1 MVDANLE
8 DEDETTDGEA
18 AEGEGGE
25 ASEEGGGNKKMLII
39 IIAVVILL
47 LGGGAGA
54 YFSGLLDPYL
64 GGGETAEDSEHGDE
78 HAEAGHE
85 DASHGSGDSHAG
97 DDGHGGGD
105 SHGGDDGHG
114 GSVFSGGPVF
124 LKVPDQ
130 RVNLNSIDGSNAF
143 LQLSIQLE
151 LKNQSDRARV
161 EAVMPRVIDQ
171 FQTYLRELRVE
182 DLRGSQ
188 GVQRLAVELLIRVN
202 QAAAPVEVQDVLFGE
217 ILIQEN

>member
-85 DASHGSGDSHAG
+85 DASHGGGDSH
-97 DDGHGGGD
+97 DDGHGGGGD
-105 SHGGDDGHG
+105 HGGDDGHG